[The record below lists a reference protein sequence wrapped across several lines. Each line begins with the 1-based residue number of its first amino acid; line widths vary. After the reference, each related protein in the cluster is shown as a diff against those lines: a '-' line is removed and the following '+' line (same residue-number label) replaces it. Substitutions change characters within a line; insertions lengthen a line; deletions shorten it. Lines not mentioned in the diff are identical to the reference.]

1 MHAYVVGEHGDSEV
15 LPWSCAQVGG
25 LARLT
30 RAILGDEKG
39 VYTVSIFTPEM
50 EGVALSLFPA
60 PHPGGGRVEGT
71 VHPQLDAAEQA
82 ALRQS
87 AQMIKAALSF

>member
-1 MHAYVVGEHGDSEV
+1 VHAYVVGEHGDSEV
-15 LPWSCAQVGG
+15 LPWFCAQVGG

-50 EGVALSLFPA
+50 EGVALSRPRILGA
-60 PHPGGGRVEGT
+60 GGWRARCI
-71 VHPQLDAAEQA
+71 PSWM
-82 ALRQS
+82 LRS
-87 AQMIKAALSF
+87 RLLCDKAHR